1 MTDYRTKCN
10 TKALYDET
18 FEVDKWIK
26 QVPRL
31 RFKEEWEV
39 KIVPPF
45 GGAIIRFL
53 VSANDKFLSVY
64 LDGYNMLG
72 GVRGET
78 YWEVFDGEDI
88 ERFKFDKSER
98 MMARIEEKLK

>member
-1 MTDYRTKCN
+1 MTDYRVKCN
-10 TKALYDET
+10 TKVLYDET

-45 GGAIIRFL
+45 GGAIIRFW
-53 VSANDKFLSVY
+53 VFANGKRVSVY

-72 GVRGET
+72 GEVNEP
-78 YWEVFDGEDI
+78 YWEIYDGEDI
-88 ERFKFDKSER
+88 EQFAFGANER
-98 MMARIEEKLK
+98 MMARIEEMLE